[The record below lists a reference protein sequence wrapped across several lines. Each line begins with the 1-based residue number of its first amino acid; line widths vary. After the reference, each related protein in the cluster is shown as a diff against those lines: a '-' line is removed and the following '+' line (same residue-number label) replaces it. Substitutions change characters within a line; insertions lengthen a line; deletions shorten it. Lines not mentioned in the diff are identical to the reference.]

1 MLNISRYDEVLNA
14 RWQKERDEVVKT
26 YDVEKFRNFYRKYQI
41 LGVYPAEFNLPKD
54 ESIQITMHK
63 MVYHMRYATPK
74 EKADAAKW
82 LKDHGISLD

>member
-1 MLNISRYDEVLNA
+1 MEYAKVDAKLVAL
-14 RWQKERDEVVKT
+14 WTKERDEVVKT

>member
-1 MLNISRYDEVLNA
+1 MQFAKVTAGMLA
-14 RWQKERDEVVKT
+14 KWQKERDEVVKT

-82 LKDHGISLD
+82 LKDHGISLN

>member
-1 MLNISRYDEVLNA
+1 MQFSRVTAGMLA
-14 RWQKERDEVVKT
+14 KWQKERDEVVKT

>member
-1 MLNISRYDEVLNA
+1 MQFARVTAGMLTK
-14 RWQKERDEVVKT
+14 WQKECDEVVKT

-63 MVYHMRYATPK
+63 MVYHMKSATAK
-74 EKADAAKW
+74 EKAEAKAW
-82 LKDHGISLD
+82 LKAHKSDTNI